1 MFSINEK
8 LKRTMKKSKEEKN
21 ELLRKEKER
30 LELYKEKEKQE
41 LARIKA
47 ISDKHERHKQYF
59 IFKAKQPINWIFDN
73 IKDWHTAI
81 IFMIVFLVVSCEV
94 WIPYLLAILSWGTT
108 FSKTMI
114 GVGSAM
120 WSFWLLPG
128 TPFILIC
135 ISLTMLIKGI
145 FNKIRF
151 KNIK

>member
-1 MFSINEK
+1 
-8 LKRTMKKSKEEKN
+8 MKKSKEER
-21 ELLRKEKER
+21 LLV
-30 LELYKEKEKQE
+30 LQKEKEKQE
-41 LARIKA
+41 QYENEQKLVRDNIKKE
-47 ISDKHERHKQYF
+47 KHHFFKLLWFYF
-59 IFKAKQPINWIFDN
+59 KKPFVWLFRN
-73 IKDWHTAI
+73 IKDWRTAI
-81 IFMIVFLVVSCEV
+81 IFIIVFLVVSCEV

-114 GVGSAM
+114 GVGSAC

-151 KNIK
+151 KKIK